1 MRPGKVLPGG
11 GGRELAV
18 TVDGLSARLAQT
30 LHLLG
35 REPLPVRT
43 AEAARDRLLHIIGV
57 TLVSSELAAATAAWE
72 TVRGDVGLCTAVGRP
87 GRLSASAAAFANA
100 VAAHDSLLED
110 CGPGGL
116 SEGSHPGTYVLPAA
130 LAAAE
135 QVNAS
140 GYELLAGIVVGY
152 EAVGLLGN
160 IAPTSI
166 VARRFRPL
174 GVLGPIGAAAAAATL
189 YGCDQA
195 QLAAALSIAANT
207 AAGFGQGF
215 VAGSMEPYLHAGFAA
230 RNGLLA
236 AGLAM
241 SGCTASPNSFEGP
254 YGFFRTYGGEDGRMP
269 AEQADH
275 AVSRLGTK
283 RFAACLQNQETL
295 ALILARLPVPFS
307 VDAVTRVRLLRP
319 STANN
324 GVASPGVGAEPPY
337 TTMLQRQ
344 MSARFTAA
352 AALLRRPVDDIRYF
366 ESAGTDKHAAELATR
381 IELIPTDDATVRV
394 EVDLED
400 GTQFAVSDD
409 MSSVLYPTSAEI
421 RARFS
426 ARAGSVIGSAAD
438 DVAEAIA
445 QLDQL
450 PGVSMLMALLRPADS
465 GPEDSRQRQDEVN

>member
-1 MRPGKVLPGG
+1 MEGISKR
-11 GGRELAV
+11 
-18 TVDGLSARLAQT
+18 
-30 LHLLG
+30 
-35 REPLPVRT
+35 
-43 AEAARDRLLHIIGV
+43 
-57 TLVSSELAAATAAWE
+57 
-72 TVRGDVGLCTAVGRP
+72 
-87 GRLSASAAAFANA
+87 
-100 VAAHDSLLED
+100 
-110 CGPGGL
+110 GGL
-116 SEGSHPGTYVLPAA
+116 
-130 LAAAE
+130 
-135 QVNAS
+135 
-140 GYELLAGIVVGY
+140 
-152 EAVGLLGN
+152 
-160 IAPTSI
+160 
-166 VARRFRPL
+166 
-174 GVLGPIGAAAAAATL
+174 GAAA
-189 YGCDQA
+189 DV
-195 QLAAALSIAANT
+195 QLAEDVRHMHAGGLGRDEQLGGDLPVAAPGGQQPEHLEFPAGEPAQRARPGGPLSEPGPAAQIRQRR
-207 AAGFGQGF
+207 AQPGGAEPVGDSHRFLPFALRGVPVSGFGQGF

-254 YGFFRTYGGEDGRMP
+254 YGFFRTYGGEDGRIP

-307 VDAVTRVRLLRP
+307 VDTVARVRLLRP

-400 GTQFAVSDD
+400 GTKFAVSDD

-438 DVAEAIA
+438 DVAEVIV

-450 PGVSMLMALLRPADS
+450 PGVSTLMALLRPADS
-465 GPEDSRQRQDEVN
+465 GLEDSRQRQDGVN